1 MLETSAIGHSNPVE
15 RGAAIS
21 GPFIFIARNR
31 LKEGRFAAERER
43 VAGLVELIEESETRL
58 LAFNEYAN
66 EEGTHVGVV
75 QVRRFRQRHAYTI
88 WAGYV
93 REHEGR
99 CRPTRHQRRP
109 FRQQRGAPRAR
120 RTGPRGRRSPRP
132 ANSRMQGSRT
142 CP

>member
-1 MLETSAIGHSNPVE
+1 M
-15 RGAAIS
+15 S
-21 GPFIFIARNR
+21 GPFIFIATNR

-66 EEGTHVGVV
+66 GEGTQVGVV
-75 QVRRFRQRHAYTI
+75 QVRRFRQRHAYTV

-109 FRQQRGAPRAR
+109 FRQKQE
-120 RTGPRGRRSPRP
+120 RRSG
-132 ANSRMQGSRT
+132 A
-142 CP
+142 CL

>member
-1 MLETSAIGHSNPVE
+1 M
-15 RGAAIS
+15 S
-21 GPFIFIARNR
+21 GPCIFIATNR

-66 EEGTHVGVV
+66 EEGTQVGVV

-93 REHEGR
+93 REHEGGVDQLVISDVHFATTTEVAEALSAE
-99 CRPTRHQRRP
+99 PG
-109 FRQQRGAPRAR
+109 GAP
-120 RTGPRGRRSPRP
+120 
-132 ANSRMQGSRT
+132 
-142 CP
+142 

>member
-1 MLETSAIGHSNPVE
+1 M
-15 RGAAIS
+15 S
-21 GPFIFIARNR
+21 GPCIFIATNR

-43 VAGLVELIEESETRL
+43 VPGLVELIEESETRL

-66 EEGTHVGVV
+66 EEGTQVGVV

-99 CRPTRHQRRP
+99 RPVSTPSVFGGSGGTFSGCRLAVK
-109 FRQQRGAPRAR
+109 RGAL
-120 RTGPRGRRSPRP
+120 GPVGRPSGDGGAGHPLG
-132 ANSRMQGSRT
+132 GS
-142 CP
+142 